1 MEGTLWVIVFG
12 NSVRGKTDIGM
23 NMRQI
28 ISEENL
34 KRSVAENWIII
45 GALSV
50 NLAGIKTGS
59 QKVLG
64 DNRFESSVNLEGI
77 RSVCSR

>member
-45 GALSV
+45 GALI
-50 NLAGIKTGS
+50 AMDI
-59 QKVLG
+59 
-64 DNRFESSVNLEGI
+64 I
-77 RSVCSR
+77 